1 MSIAERHSQLRNQAY
16 SQARNSESTQSL
28 DWCLLG
34 LTLLLLCVGLTM
46 VFSSS
51 AFVAEFGNRGQLGDR
66 YLYFTRQALFAG
78 IGFVIMFVLAY
89 IPRHIVYRL
98 QYPTFWLVVALL
110 ALTLTPLGT
119 QVNGAS
125 RWIGFASL
133 KIQPLEF
140 AKITLVMYLAYFL
153 STKQELIKTIS
164 RGVVPPYFMT
174 GLLCLLLL
182 GQPDLGGAAV
192 LVLLLFFMCLV
203 GGVRFIYLFISG
215 LFASGAFAALIYIS
229 EYRRERIL
237 AFLDPFKD
245 PDGVGYQLVQ
255 SLYAFGSGGLTGAGL
270 GVGKQKL
277 FYLPEA
283 HNDFIMA
290 VLGEEMG
297 LIGVTAVMIL
307 QAFFFWR
314 CFVIVLRQEDLRD
327 RFSAFG
333 ITLILLL
340 GTGLNFAMSIG
351 ALPPKGVAMP
361 FLSYGGSS
369 LIASLMCVGLLLN
382 FSRSAR

>member
-1 MSIAERHSQLRNQAY
+1 MSIAERHIKQEAPER
-16 SQARNSESTQSL
+16 TQSF
-28 DWCLLG
+28 DWLLLG
-34 LTLLLLCVGLTM
+34 FTLLLLSVGLTM

-51 AFVAEFGNRGQLGDR
+51 AFVAEFGTRGHLGDK
-66 YLYFTRQALFAG
+66 YQYFTKQSIFAIIGMVTMLALAF
-78 IGFVIMFVLAY
+78 M
-89 IPRHIVYRL
+89 PRHIIYRL
-98 QYPTFWLVVALL
+98 QYPSFWLVVALL
-110 ALTLTPLGT
+110 GLTLSPLGT
-119 QVNGAS
+119 EVNGAS
-125 RWIGFASL
+125 RWIGFAAY
-133 KIQPLEF
+133 KVQPLEF

-153 STKQELIKTIS
+153 SAKQELVKTIS

-182 GQPDLGGAAV
+182 GQPDLGGAVV
-192 LVLLLFFMCLV
+192 LALLLFFMCFI

-215 LFASGAFAALIYIS
+215 VFASGAFAALIYIS
-229 EYRRERIL
+229 AYRRERIL

-245 PDGVGYQLVQ
+245 ADGIGYQLVQ

-270 GVGKQKL
+270 GGGKQKL

-297 LIGVTAVMIL
+297 LIGVTAVMVL
-307 QAFFFWR
+307 QALFFWR
-314 CFVIVLRQEDLRD
+314 CFSIVLRQEDLRD

-340 GTGLNFAMSIG
+340 GTGLNFAMAIG
-351 ALPPKGVAMP
+351 AMPPKGVAMP

-382 FSRSAR
+382 FSRTPR